1 MTFYEAF
8 EFLNHHPKGKFI
20 AALDIDVAMVNPVT
34 KEIDRDPAKNT
45 RLEVWLESGPEVGF
59 HDLMLDCGGETFE
72 EAIIKLAS
80 LVDTYYGA
88 NRLPEWD
95 DYIIQTFRL

>member
-34 KEIDRDPAKNT
+34 KEIDPDPAKNT
-45 RLEVWLESGPEVGF
+45 RLEVWLETGPEVGF
-59 HDLMLDCGGETFE
+59 HDMMLDCGAETFE
-72 EAIIKLAS
+72 EAIIELAK

-95 DYIIQTFRL
+95 DYIVQTIRL

>member
-20 AALDIDVAMVNPVT
+20 PALDVDVAMVNPVT
-34 KEIDRDPAKNT
+34 REIDRDPAKNT
-45 RLEVWLESGPEVGF
+45 RLEVWLETGPEAGF

-95 DYIIQTFRL
+95 DYIIESIRL